1 MYEFNRFIRGM
12 VHYNGFLFIGAS
24 QIRETSKSFNGLDV
38 KKNSTQAGII
48 VFDLNKRKK
57 IGEINYLDTIE
68 EIFDVQLIEGFLK
81 PVILTQNDERHKEII
96 TFSGNVFWRKPKST
110 N

>member
-1 MYEFNRFIRGM
+1 M

-38 KKNSTQAGII
+38 KNNSTQAGII
-48 VFDLNKRKK
+48 VFDLSKRKK
-57 IGEINYLDTIE
+57 IGEINYLDTVE

-96 TFSGNVFWRKPKST
+96 TFSGNVFWRKPKSR